1 MGLLRKNENKG
12 KQRDE
17 RGRFGIAA
25 SSSVEQGTV
34 VEKEPVYQEEVMK
47 GCW

>member
-1 MGLLRKNENKG
+1 MGLQWKNENKG

-25 SSSVEQGTV
+25 SSSVEQETV
-34 VEKEPVYQEEVMK
+34 AEKGPAYQARVMR